1 MQSYEGNMSGA
12 GNVVCG
18 GATNGGYPCTPQ
30 NLSGGTAQA
39 VVGSSTPT
47 IVKTGATNDGK

>member
-1 MQSYEGNMSGA
+1 MQSYEGSMSGS
-12 GNVVCG
+12 GNVACG

-30 NLSGGTAQA
+30 NLSAGHVPP